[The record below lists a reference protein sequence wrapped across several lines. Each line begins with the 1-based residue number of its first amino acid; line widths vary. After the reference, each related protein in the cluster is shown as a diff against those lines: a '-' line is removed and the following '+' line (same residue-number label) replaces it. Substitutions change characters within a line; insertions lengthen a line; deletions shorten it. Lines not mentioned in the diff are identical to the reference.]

1 MTDHFRG
8 PLTSKLLCIHFLC
21 EISISNLAMKAI
33 YTGKKEEA
41 GKSYIQKYKYLVC
54 QSKSWK
60 KNHLSDDRY
69 VLISVVFKAKSFKS
83 LWSKFSQDIAFES
96 LPLWIPPLLLTLPMS

>member
-1 MTDHFRG
+1 
-8 PLTSKLLCIHFLC
+8 
-21 EISISNLAMKAI
+21 MKAI

-60 KNHLSDDRY
+60 KIIFQMTDMY
-69 VLISVVFKAKSFKS
+69 
-83 LWSKFSQDIAFES
+83 
-96 LPLWIPPLLLTLPMS
+96 